1 MSSRA
6 HKTFVV
12 VALTNFFFALGPS
25 LCAQQAADSPAP
37 APVAA
42 PAPAPPREIAR
53 KLSLDG
59 VPNFGE
65 VTPALYRGAQPSKEG
80 FDALVKMG
88 FGVVIDLRGGSRD
101 GEREKVTQL
110 GLQYISIPWHCGRP
124 EDSTV
129 AQFLSALRQN
139 SGKKIF
145 VHCKL
150 GTDRTGMMIAAY
162 RIAEQGWDAEEARK
176 EMETFGF
183 SSIHHWMCPGL
194 AGYES
199 RFPTVFNSSPA
210 FENLRPVPA
219 QTNP

>member
-6 HKTFVV
+6 HKTFVL
-12 VALTNFFFALGPS
+12 VALTIFFFALGPS
-25 LCAQQAADSPAP
+25 LCAQQATDSPSPAP
-37 APVAA
+37 AAA
-42 PAPAPPREIAR
+42 PQREIAR

-65 VTPALYRGAQPSKEG
+65 VSPALYRGAQPSKEG

-88 FGVVIDLRGGSRD
+88 FDVVIDLRAGSRD
-101 GEREKVTQL
+101 GEREKISRL
-110 GLQYISIPWHCGRP
+110 GLQYVSIPWYCGHP
-124 EDSTV
+124 DDTTV
-129 AQFLSALRQN
+129 ALFLSALRQN

-150 GTDRTGMMIAAY
+150 GADRTGMMIAAY

-176 EMETFGF
+176 EMQAFGF
-183 SSIHHWMCPGL
+183 SSIHHWMCPGI
-194 AGYES
+194 ADYES
-199 RFPTVFNSSPA
+199 RFPGVFNSSPA

-219 QTNP
+219 HTNP

>member
-6 HKTFVV
+6 HKTFVAI
-12 VALTNFFFALGPS
+12 ALTIFFFALGPS
-25 LCAQQAADSPAP
+25 LCAQQTTDSPSPAP
-37 APVAA
+37 AATAA
-42 PAPAPPREIAR
+42 HEIAR

-59 VPNFGE
+59 VSNFGE
-65 VTPALYRGAQPSKEG
+65 VTPALFRGAQPSKEG
-80 FDALVKMG
+80 FDGLAKMG
-88 FGVVIDLRGGSRD
+88 IGVVIDLRGGSRD
-101 GEREKVTQL
+101 GEREKVTKL

-124 EDSTV
+124 EDSAV

-145 VHCKL
+145 VHCNL

-162 RIAEQGWDAEEARK
+162 RIAEQGWDAEEARR
-176 EMETFGF
+176 EMQAFGF

-199 RFPTVFNSSPA
+199 KFPSAFNTSPA

-219 QTNP
+219 HSNP